1 VESTRFGKAA
11 KALVREMPRRSAL
24 RRLGGGLAASL
35 ALGAASGRALAQDQ
49 ATPTA
54 DATAAT
60 ARAAISAINAMLASG
75 DASSV
80 EAVFSPTY
88 VNHTPRRSS
97 KSGQLFSGDRAGLE
111 ASIQELHGAVPDAV
125 LGIEDVIA
133 ADDRAA
139 VRVIFGG
146 TIDGKA
152 LGIPALDGRVLS
164 IGGGAFLRVANGQ
177 VEESWEYDEAAEQLG
192 GALAE
197 LGQQAETT
205 VTGQGETRQIENVQ
219 EVSLEGIGTLQITQG
234 DTESLTIE
242 AEPKV
247 LKKIDTE
254 VKNGR
259 LTIKPSGSFHTR
271 EPITYHLTIKE
282 LSAIDLSG
290 AGKVE
295 ARELESDALEIG
307 VDGAGSVTIDKLTAN
322 TLDVKAVGKGTIE
335 LAGTVDTQTVSLSG
349 AAGYRAGDLA
359 SRVTTITVDGAAQA
373 TIQVSDSLDVR
384 VSGAGS
390 VTYSGDP
397 KVKQNVS
404 GAGRVSKAG

>member
-1 VESTRFGKAA
+1 
-11 KALVREMPRRSAL
+11 
-24 RRLGGGLAASL
+24 
-35 ALGAASGRALAQDQ
+35 
-49 ATPTA
+49 
-54 DATAAT
+54 
-60 ARAAISAINAMLASG
+60 MLASG
-75 DASSV
+75 DPSSV
-80 EAVFSPTY
+80 EGVFSPDY
-88 VNHTPRRSS
+88 VNHTPRRSG

-111 ASIQELHGAVPDAV
+111 ASIQEVRAAVPDAV
-125 LGIEDVIA
+125 LGVEDVIA
-133 ADDRAA
+133 ASDRAA

-177 VEESWEYDEAAEQLG
+177 IVESWDYDEAAEQLA
-192 GALAE
+192 GALTE

-205 VTGQGETRQIENVQ
+205 VSGQGETRQIANVQ

-247 LKKIDTE
+247 LKKIETE

-259 LTIKPSGSFHTR
+259 LSIRPSRSFRTR
-271 EPITYHLTIKE
+271 EPITYNLTIKQ
-282 LSAIDLSG
+282 LSAIDLTG
-290 AGKVE
+290 AGQVQ
-295 ARELESDALEIG
+295 ARQLDSDALEMS
-307 VDGAGSVTIDKLTAN
+307 VNGAGSLSIDKLTAN
-322 TLDVKAVGKGTIE
+322 TLNVTASGKGGIE

-349 AAGYRAGDLA
+349 AASYRAGDLA
-359 SRVTTITVDGAAQA
+359 SRVTTITVDGASQA
-373 TIQVSDSLDVR
+373 TLQVSDSLDVR

-397 KVKQNVS
+397 QVTQNVS
-404 GAGRVSKAG
+404 GAGRVAKAG